1 MNYQLNDTKMFADI
15 SDGLAVIIN
24 SETGM
29 YYGMNPFASDI
40 FQNII
45 SGASDEDIVAAAVKI
60 GAPENFEASF
70 DNLVAGL
77 LEKEIIVPAEHKQMQ
92 ANLNAAFAEE
102 CSFEIVWD
110 EFNDAQELLLADPI
124 HEVKEDSGWTP
135 YASSLNPD
143 AEDVERRKAKM

>member
-1 MNYQLNDTKMFADI
+1 MFADI

-70 DNLVAGL
+70 DKLVAGL

-92 ANLNAAFAEE
+92 ANLNAAFAENKLIGPGRTKE
-102 CSFEIVWD
+102 AIASALCTYV
-110 EFNDAQELLLADPI
+110 LLSI
-124 HEVKEDSGWTP
+124 I
-135 YASSLNPD
+135 
-143 AEDVERRKAKM
+143 